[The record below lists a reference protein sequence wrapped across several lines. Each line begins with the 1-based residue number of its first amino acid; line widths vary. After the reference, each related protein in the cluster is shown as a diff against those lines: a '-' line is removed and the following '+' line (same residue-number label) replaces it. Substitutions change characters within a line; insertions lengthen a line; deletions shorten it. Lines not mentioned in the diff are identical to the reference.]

1 MLTQSEIDA
10 ITKEAEK
17 FAMQYLP
24 PEEKWKE
31 HHEIKFN
38 EMTHYYTAGATEERQ
53 RAKVLLKQEAIGF
66 AKWYLGYK
74 KKRMSEAPTKK
85 GFAYWANKP
94 IEEYYDDYIQTPIKK
109 QAK

>member
-53 RAKVLLKQEAIGF
+53 RAKVLLEKASN
-66 AKWYLGYK
+66 LLLLC
-74 KKRMSEAPTKK
+74 
-85 GFAYWANKP
+85 
-94 IEEYYDDYIQTPIKK
+94 EED
-109 QAK
+109 

>member
-1 MLTQSEIDA
+1 MLTKSEIDA

-53 RAKVLLKQEAIGF
+53 RAAILMDALVRIYNENSGLEELCRQ
-66 AKWYLGYK
+66 AINTYNK
-74 KKRMSEAPTKK
+74 
-85 GFAYWANKP
+85 NKP
-94 IEEYYDDYIQTPIKK
+94 
-109 QAK
+109 